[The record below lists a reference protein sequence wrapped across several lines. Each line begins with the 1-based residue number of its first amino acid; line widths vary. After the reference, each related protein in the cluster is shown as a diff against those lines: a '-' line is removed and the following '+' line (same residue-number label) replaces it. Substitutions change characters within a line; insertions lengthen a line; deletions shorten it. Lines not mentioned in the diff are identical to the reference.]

1 VGDSV
6 VLVCAVF
13 GSLAAGV
20 LAALGL
26 CQAMF
31 SLFRMSAPHLA
42 PTPEVPVSTTA
53 TILEG

>member
-1 VGDSV
+1 VGDWV
-6 VLVCAVF
+6 VLVCAVL

-26 CQAMF
+26 CHAMF
-31 SLFRMSAPHLA
+31 TLFRMSAPRRD
-42 PTPEVPVSTTA
+42 PKPEVPVSTAA